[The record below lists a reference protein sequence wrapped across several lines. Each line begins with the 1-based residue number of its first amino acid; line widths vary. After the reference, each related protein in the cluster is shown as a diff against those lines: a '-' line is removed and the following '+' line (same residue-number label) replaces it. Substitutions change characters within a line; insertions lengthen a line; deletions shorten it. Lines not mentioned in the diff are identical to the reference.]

1 MRGRRSCDIIP
12 CMDRL
17 IEANRE
23 RIRAVA
29 ARHGAGNVRVFGS
42 RARDDARSD
51 SDADFL
57 FDIVGK
63 TTPWFPGGLIAD
75 LQSLLGCPVDVGQ
88 VSELHPLIRD
98 KVLAEAKQL

>member
-1 MRGRRSCDIIP
+1 MDPLIAKNRR
-12 CMDRL
+12 
-17 IEANRE
+17 
-23 RIRAVA
+23 RIKEIA
-29 ARHGAGNVRVFGS
+29 ARHGAGNVRLFGS
-42 RARDDARSD
+42 RARHDAGKD

-88 VSELHPLIRD
+88 ASELHPLIRD
-98 KVLAEAKQL
+98 KVLAEAQPL